1 MIQLAMAASYHMNQ
15 SIGLPSASEG
25 AKGNMTKTENK
36 RAMMCI
42 IVSAD
47 SPEKLRP
54 CDAWRVYDFAM
65 ENGCVALVSELLK
78 ERNAPAYRAF
88 LEYERELFNERQ
100 LELERE
106 PRKEI

>member
-1 MIQLAMAASYHMNQ
+1 
-15 SIGLPSASEG
+15 
-25 AKGNMTKTENK
+25 MTKTENK
-36 RAMMCI
+36 RAMRCV

-54 CDAWRVYDFAM
+54 CDAWRVYDFAWF
-65 ENGCVALVSELLK
+65 NGCVSLVSELLK
-78 ERNAPAYRAF
+78 ERNEPAYRAF

-106 PRKEI
+106 PQKEI